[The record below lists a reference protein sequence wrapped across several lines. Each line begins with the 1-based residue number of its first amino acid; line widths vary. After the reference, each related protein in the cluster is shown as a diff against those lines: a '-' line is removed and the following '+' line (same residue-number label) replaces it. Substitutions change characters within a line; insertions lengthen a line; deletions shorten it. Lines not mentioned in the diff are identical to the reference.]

1 MLRKVKLYGQLAEFI
16 GHKEFEVKVSNVS
29 QAVSFL
35 IHNFPNVESYMSP
48 KYYQVK
54 VGNYDIEE
62 NEITYP
68 VGQEDIHFIP
78 VISGAGGGTGKF
90 LLGAAL
96 IGASFFFPGAGLFG
110 TTSFSGASAGIVGV
124 SSPGVLFATKLGTA
138 ISAIGAA
145 LVLQGVS
152 EMLFPL
158 PEPQKFNS
166 EEDPQLSFNFSGVQ
180 NTSRAGT
187 PVPIVYGEIIT
198 GSVVISAAVDTNQV
212 EA

>member
-1 MLRKVKLYGQLAEFI
+1 MLRKLKLYGELAEFI
-16 GHKEFEVKVSNVS
+16 GHKEFEIKVHNVS

-35 IHNFPNVESYMSP
+35 IHNFPEIESYMNP

-54 VGNYDIEE
+54 IGNYDIDESE
-62 NEITYP
+62 LGYP
-68 VGQEDIHFIP
+68 IGQEDIHFIP
-78 VISGAGGGTGKF
+78 TISGAGRGIGKI

-96 IGASFFFPGAGLFG
+96 IGAAFFVPQGLALSKGIGTGFGFAKAGALAKGLVYV
-110 TTSFSGASAGIVGV
+110 GAS
-124 SSPGVLFATKLGTA
+124 
-138 ISAIGAA
+138 

-152 EMLFPL
+152 DLLFPL
-158 PEPQKFNS
+158 PEPQKFSS

-198 GSVVISAAVDTNQV
+198 GSVVISAAIDTNQV

>member
-1 MLRKVKLYGQLAEFI
+1 MFRKVKLYGQLAEFV
-16 GHKEFEVKVSNVS
+16 GHKEFEVKVDNVS

-35 IHNFPNVESYMSP
+35 IHNFAGLEAYMSP

-54 VGNYDIEE
+54 VGND
-62 NEITYP
+62 EIGADELGYP
-68 VGQEDIHFIP
+68 VGQQDIHFIP
-78 VISGAGGGTGKF
+78 VISGAGRGFGKI
-90 LLGAAL
+90 LLGALLITGAVMAGGGFGAL
-96 IGASFFFPGAGLFG
+96 KVFGGEGLVFEG
-110 TTSFSGASAGIVGV
+110 FKGLLGNVAMNLGVG
-124 SSPGVLFATKLGTA
+124 LT
-138 ISAIGAA
+138 IM
-145 LVLQGVS
+145 GVS

-166 EEDPQLSFNFSGVQ
+166 DEDPQLSFNFSGVQ

-198 GSVVISAAVDTNQV
+198 GSVVISAAIDTNQV

>member
-1 MLRKVKLYGQLAEFI
+1 MLRKLKLYGELAEFI
-16 GHKEFEVKVSNVS
+16 GHKEFEIKVHNVS

-35 IHNFPNVESYMSP
+35 IHNFPEVEYYMNP

-54 VGNYDIEE
+54 IGNYDIDESE
-62 NEITYP
+62 LGYP
-68 VGQEDIHFIP
+68 IGQEDIHFIP
-78 VISGAGGGTGKF
+78 TISGAGRGIGKI

-96 IGASFFFPGAGLFG
+96 IGAAFFVPQGLALSKEIGTGFGFAKAGALAKGLVYV
-110 TTSFSGASAGIVGV
+110 GAS
-124 SSPGVLFATKLGTA
+124 
-138 ISAIGAA
+138 

-152 EMLFPL
+152 DLLFPL
-158 PEPQKFNS
+158 PEPQKFSS

-198 GSVVISAAVDTNQV
+198 GSVVISAAIDTNQV